1 MGGAVPLVEP
11 ELSPLSA
18 SKTRKTLNDG
28 NVNDQVTSL
37 GQRNPID
44 YPDQSAI
51 DYLDH
56 SHWAWQRLKQ
66 TRPPEVRDASWP
78 HSEID
83 RFVLAKLEATKLKP
97 VRDADRPTLIRRV
110 TFDLT
115 GLLPTPEEIDA
126 FVGDNSP
133 EAFEKVVDRL
143 LATPAY
149 GERWGRHWL
158 DVARYAESTGASRN
172 LPFPHAWR

>member
-1 MGGAVPLVEP
+1 VGGAVPLVEP

-56 SHWAWQRLKQ
+56 SHWQIGRIL
-66 TRPPEVRDASWP
+66 S
-78 HSEID
+78 
-83 RFVLAKLEATKLKP
+83 P
-97 VRDADRPTLIRRV
+97 VR
-110 TFDLT
+110 
-115 GLLPTPEEIDA
+115 
-126 FVGDNSP
+126 
-133 EAFEKVVDRL
+133 
-143 LATPAY
+143 
-149 GERWGRHWL
+149 RWVS
-158 DVARYAESTGASRN
+158 VAVRN
-172 LPFPHAWR
+172 

>member
-56 SHWAWQRLKQ
+56 SQRFLELA
-66 TRPPEVRDASWP
+66 TSSAVPAYHFSLLVPPLLLD
-78 HSEID
+78 
-83 RFVLAKLEATKLKP
+83 
-97 VRDADRPTLIRRV
+97 
-110 TFDLT
+110 
-115 GLLPTPEEIDA
+115 GLLPP
-126 FVGDNSP
+126 G
-133 EAFEKVVDRL
+133 
-143 LATPAY
+143 LA
-149 GERWGRHWL
+149 GRYVL
-158 DVARYAESTGASRN
+158 VLGG
-172 LPFPHAWR
+172 F

>member
-56 SHWAWQRLKQ
+56 SQLRSSSSACRSASTSIRQLLHVLTCSQIASVVSSVMLSMANV
-66 TRPPEVRDASWP
+66 TICSDSGHRPPNGISIICPTWADEYSDSIGGTYKCCLVYSIGVAFSAECGQLRTPSPEFGTRQSKVVR
-78 HSEID
+78 
-83 RFVLAKLEATKLKP
+83 
-97 VRDADRPTLIRRV
+97 
-110 TFDLT
+110 
-115 GLLPTPEEIDA
+115 GLLA
-126 FVGDNSP
+126 
-133 EAFEKVVDRL
+133 
-143 LATPAY
+143 
-149 GERWGRHWL
+149 
-158 DVARYAESTGASRN
+158 
-172 LPFPHAWR
+172 